1 MKKLTLVFLFITLY
15 LNSISQ
21 NREFVSIYPASPYN
35 NSIEIYKFDNND
47 TVYMALLSST
57 DDRDYIQTFTI
68 GCDIIETIENINILY
83 SICNINNLNKI
94 YYFVDSYSEPFYF
107 YVTKSEFNVYINF
120 KFINNYGVYLIDK
133 GQLRKALQNTQKYK

>member
-1 MKKLTLVFLFITLY
+1 M
-15 LNSISQ
+15 
-21 NREFVSIYPASPYN
+21 
-35 NSIEIYKFDNND
+35 EIYKFDND
-47 TVYMALLSST
+47 DKVYLSLLSST
-57 DDRDYIQTFTI
+57 DDRDYIQTFVI

>member
-21 NREFVSIYPASPYN
+21 NREFVTIYPASPYN
-35 NSIEIYKFDNND
+35 NSMEIYKFDND
-47 TVYMALLSST
+47 DKVYLSLLSST
-57 DDRDYIQTFTI
+57 DDRDYIQTFVI

-120 KFINNYGVYLIDK
+120 KFVNNYGVYLIDK

>member
-1 MKKLTLVFLFITLY
+1 MKKLTLVFLFVILY

-35 NSIEIYKFDNND
+35 NSMEIYKFDND
-47 TVYMALLSST
+47 DKVYLSLLSST
-57 DDRDYIQTFTI
+57 DDRDYIQTFVI

>member
-1 MKKLTLVFLFITLY
+1 MKKLTLVFLFVTLY

-35 NSIEIYKFDNND
+35 NSMEIYKFDNND
-47 TVYMALLSST
+47 KVYLSLLSST
-57 DDRDYIQTFTI
+57 DDRDYIQTFVI

-120 KFINNYGVYLIDK
+120 KFVNNYGVYLID
-133 GQLRKALQNTQKYK
+133 RKKLTNALQQIQIK

>member
-1 MKKLTLVFLFITLY
+1 MKKLTLVFLFITFY
-15 LNSISQ
+15 LTSISQ

-35 NSIEIYKFDNND
+35 NSMEIYKFDND
-47 TVYMALLSST
+47 DKVYLSLLSST
-57 DDRDYIQTFTI
+57 DDRDYIQTFVI

>member
-1 MKKLTLVFLFITLY
+1 MKKLTLVFLFVILY

-35 NSIEIYKFDNND
+35 NSMEIYKFDND
-47 TVYMALLSST
+47 DKVYLSLLSST
-57 DDRDYIQTFTI
+57 DDRDYIQTFVI

-120 KFINNYGVYLIDK
+120 KFVNNYGVYLIDK

>member
-1 MKKLTLVFLFITLY
+1 MKKLTLVFLFVILY

-35 NSIEIYKFDNND
+35 NSMEIYKFDND
-47 TVYMALLSST
+47 DKVYLSLLSST
-57 DDRDYIQTFTI
+57 DDRDYIQTFVI

-120 KFINNYGVYLIDK
+120 KFVNNYGVYLID
-133 GQLRKALQNTQKYK
+133 RKKLTNALQHIQIK

>member
-1 MKKLTLVFLFITLY
+1 MKKLTLVFLFVILY

-35 NSIEIYKFDNND
+35 NSMEIYKFDND
-47 TVYMALLSST
+47 DKVYLSLLSST
-57 DDRDYIQTFTI
+57 DDRDYIQTFVI

-133 GQLRKALQNTQKYK
+133 GQLGKALQNTQKYK